1 MAADP
6 TYPLYAGDFLAKMA
20 LCTIDEIGAYQKIRC
35 YLWINKIIPKERL
48 GLFLGSGWENAWKN
62 ISKFFSE
69 NENGEIFDPELEE
82 IRVRRLNYREKQAI
96 NGCKGGRPTLE
107 KTQTKPKQN
116 PNKTQNKPK
125 PYNKPNPKKSLLEI
139 EIENENEIE
148 DEIKKEKEKK
158 EKLIFPFESSE
169 FLKLWETWKNY
180 KKTEFNFTYK
190 SIQSEQAA
198 LMEVYNLSG
207 GDEPTANKI
216 ILQSMSNKWKGFFE
230 IKNLNNYANTTK
242 TTNSE
247 NGSNAY
253 ERANIAVNEFFGKQ

>member
-125 PYNKPNPKKSLLEI
+125 HNPKKSHYEI

-148 DEIKKEKEKK
+148 NEKEKEKK
-158 EKLIFPFESSE
+158 EKLIFPFESLE
-169 FLKLWETWKNY
+169 FLKLWENWKEY
-180 KKTEFNFTYK
+180 KKTEKNFTYK

-198 LMEVYNLSG
+198 LMKIFNLSG
-207 GDEPTANKI
+207 GDEPTATKI
-216 ILQSMSNKWKGFFE
+216 IIEAMSNGWLTFYELK
-230 IKNLNNYANTTK
+230 KNNNNANTTK
-242 TTNSE
+242 NPNSE
-247 NGSNAY
+247 NGSNAF
-253 ERANIAVNEFFGKQ
+253 ERANIAVNEHFGKQ

>member
-6 TYPLYAGDFLAKMA
+6 SYPLYAGDFLAKMA

-48 GLFLGSGWENAWKN
+48 GFFLGSGWEEAWKN

-69 NENGEIFDPELEE
+69 NENGEIFDPEIEVLREE
-82 IRVRRLNYREKQAI
+82 RLKFKEKQAI
-96 NGCKGGRPTLE
+96 NGCKGGRPTLD
-107 KTQTKPKQN
+107 
-116 PNKTQNKPK
+116 KTQNKPK
-125 PYNKPNPKKSLLEI
+125 YIPSITQNKPKPNPKKSLLEI

-148 DEIKKEKEKK
+148 DEIKKEKEKEKK

-207 GDEPTANKI
+207 SDEPTATKI

-230 IKNLNNYANTTK
+230 IKNLNNYANNNATK
-242 TTNSE
+242 TNSE
-247 NGSNAY
+247 AGNNAF
-253 ERANIAVNEFFGKQ
+253 ERANIAVNEYFGK